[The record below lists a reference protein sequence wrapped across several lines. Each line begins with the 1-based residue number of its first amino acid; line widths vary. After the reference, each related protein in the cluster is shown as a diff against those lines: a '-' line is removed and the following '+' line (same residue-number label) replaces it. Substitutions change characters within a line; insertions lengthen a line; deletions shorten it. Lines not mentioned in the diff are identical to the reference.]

1 MIFFDAIR
9 YKVGM
14 NPYAGL
20 PLTTLT
26 EGLTLAQTALMALG
40 RGEAVAAIATGD
52 KRISFMPTDTA
63 VLEKHI
69 AWMRAAIFALQ
80 YPAHARRRYA
90 VARFPEC

>member
-1 MIFFDAIR
+1 MWN
-9 YKVGM
+9 M